1 MTMTFADHLFKRRH
15 FDRPIITLCVRW
27 YVSYKLSYRD
37 LVEMMAERGLSMA
50 HTTIMRWV
58 LKFVPVFEQRWR
70 KYARPVGHSWRVDE
84 TYIKVKG
91 EWKYLYRAVDK
102 AGQTV
107 DFFLSE
113 HRDTE
118 AAKRFFRRA
127 ILRCGPPKKVTL
139 DGYQAS
145 HRAVDELK
153 DEGWIPPHT
162 EVRSCAYLNNIVEQ
176 DHRRVKSRV
185 GPMLGFKR
193 FGNAATVITGIELA
207 QKLRKG
213 QFNVRQLIKRAP
225 GDVHD
230 LWMAVLVA

>member
-1 MTMTFADHLFKRRH
+1 MTFADHLFKRHR
-15 FDRPIITLCVRW
+15 FDRLVMVLCVRW
-27 YVSYKLSYRD
+27 YVTYKLSYRD
-37 LVEMMAERGLSMA
+37 LVEMMTERGLSMA

-58 LKFVPVFEQRWR
+58 LKLVPTIEQRSR
-70 KYARPVGHSWRVDE
+70 KYARLVGRSWRVDE

-91 EWKYLYRAVDK
+91 RWVYLYRAVDK
-102 AGQTV
+102 TGQTV
-107 DFFLSE
+107 DFYLSE

-127 ILRCGPPKKVTL
+127 VLCCGPPKKVTL

-153 DEGWIPPHT
+153 REGWIPPRT
-162 EVRSCAYLNNIVEQ
+162 EVRSCVYLNNIVEQ

-193 FGNAATVITGIELA
+193 FGNAAIVITGIELA

-213 QFNVRQLIKRAP
+213 QFNIHRLVKHTP

-230 LWMAVLVA
+230 LWVAVLMA

>member
-1 MTMTFADHLFKRRH
+1 MTLADHLFKRHR
-15 FDRPIITLCVRW
+15 FDRMVMVLCVRW
-27 YVSYKLSYRD
+27 YVSYKLSYRG
-37 LVEMMAERGLSMA
+37 LVEMMAERGLSLA
-50 HTTIMRWV
+50 HTTIMR
-58 LKFVPVFEQRWR
+58 LGHE
-70 KYARPVGHSWRVDE
+70 ARPNDRAALEEIRPSRGPLLARRRNLLS
-84 TYIKVKG
+84 KVKS

-107 DFFLSE
+107 DFRLSE

-153 DEGWIPPHT
+153 DEGWIPPRT
-162 EVRSCAYLNNIVEQ
+162 GVRSCAYLNNIVEQ

-193 FGNAATVITGIELA
+193 FGNAAVIITGIELA

-225 GDVHD
+225 GDVRD
-230 LWMAVLVA
+230 LWMAV

>member
-1 MTMTFADHLFKRRH
+1 MPNGYLGRFWCRNSVSATIGSMNYADHLFKRRH
-15 FDRPIITLCVRW
+15 FDRLIITLCVRW

-84 TYIKVKG
+84 TYIKVNG

-127 ILRCGPPKKVTL
+127 ILRVDPQRRSRWMDIKPRIGPWTSSRTRG
-139 DGYQAS
+139 GY
-145 HRAVDELK
+145 HR
-153 DEGWIPPHT
+153 T
-162 EVRSCAYLNNIVEQ
+162 RRCA
-176 DHRRVKSRV
+176 
-185 GPMLGFKR
+185 P
-193 FGNAATVITGIELA
+193 
-207 QKLRKG
+207 
-213 QFNVRQLIKRAP
+213 
-225 GDVHD
+225 
-230 LWMAVLVA
+230 